1 MLLQPDANLHG
12 WDPPSLEIEIND
24 FTAKAIIAAVEEQGY
39 ENEING
45 GSQLDSHANMNV
57 FGKHCYVISSSGKY
71 ANVSAFSE
79 EAGSMLK
86 VPIVDAIIAYDC
98 PFTNKTY
105 ILIARNVLHVPS
117 MNHNLIVPFILRE
130 ANLICNDTPKMQ
142 CNNPTSEDH
151 CIIDRE
157 TGMKITLEL
166 DGIFSMFCTRM
177 PTADDLYNC
186 TPVVITPE
194 GSTWDP
200 YSNTYKMNEEA
211 HTDTDGVLIERE
223 YVRKELVD
231 DDDFNNNEEE
241 EVYDPFSDIDALNA
255 IMNDPIFNSQSELWE
270 EEAICASTIAESA
283 PLMNE
288 IEIPEWSGYSPDE
301 LDVEIHCN
309 VAAFATAIHNADA
322 ESKFKMSIGS
332 TTSRISSLNSEVDPL
347 FIDGPT
353 VIDLGLNLES
363 AMKAEVNATA
373 GRANGVSARDLA
385 KVWSIDEET
394 ATRSL
399 NITTQLKQQDA
410 DGSLSR
416 NFSTNDRML
425 RYKRISTHFFTDTF
439 FVTKKARSTRG
450 HNCIQ
455 LFVSDKGFVYVVP
468 MKSKGEFPY
477 ALKMFAKEIGVPPAL
492 IMDPAGEQTS
502 NKVKKFAREISMTL
516 RILEEHTQWANLAEK
531 YIGLIKQAVR
541 KDMLE
546 SDCPIVL
553 WDYCVEWRARVNNM
567 TAKDLFQL
575 QSMNPHLATTGEE
588 GDISNICVFKFYDWC
603 YYWDQ
608 KPGFPLQKRRLGRIL
623 GPSKNDGNEM
633 AQYVL
638 KSNGSVVPRR
648 TCQRLSI
655 AETHHP
661 DEIKKRQIFTECIR
675 NKLGDSMTL
684 SPVSNEKAT
693 FVPYSDDDEDPRI
706 IPENDISA
714 LNISLVDALINA
726 EVSLHQGEESTE
738 AVQAKV
744 LRHLVDEHGNVIGNA
759 NVNPILNTIM
769 YEVEFPDG
777 EVRPYAANV
786 IADNIYSQV
795 DNDGRRSFIFDSIID
810 YTKDAKYAVKKADN
824 YIIVNGRRSC
834 RRTTAGWKL
843 LILMKDGSEQWI
855 PLKDMKES
863 NPVDVAEFA
872 MARNLIDE
880 PAFIWWVPY
889 TLRKKDNIIAAIK
902 SRVKVNTHK
911 YGIEV
916 PRNMIHAKELD
927 AKNNNTL
934 WIDAWK
940 KEMSNVSI
948 AFEFLPN
955 GEAAPN
961 GYSRSSG
968 HLIWDLKMD
977 FTRKARW
984 VKDGHKTPDPN
995 HSNYAGVVAR
1005 DSVRIAFTYAAL
1017 NDLDVMAADVQNAYL
1032 QAPSSEKHYIICG
1045 DEFGEEHRGKVAII
1059 RRALY
1064 GGKSAGR
1071 DYWLHM
1077 RSCMGHL
1084 GFSSSKGDADIWM
1097 REAKKSNGDEYYEY
1111 VLLYVDDCLVISE
1124 HGESVIR
1131 NEIGKYFTLK
1141 ESSIGPPDIYLG
1153 GKVRKVNLANGSTAW
1168 SFSSSQYVQAAVNNV
1183 EEHLKK
1189 KMQKI
1194 PPKANAPLKTDYRPE
1209 IDLSSELE
1217 PIDAAYYQS
1226 LIGILRWIV
1235 ELGRVDICCEV
1246 SMMSSCLALPRIGHL
1261 QQLYYIF
1268 AYLKKHHN
1276 TEMVFDATEPDIN
1289 MTDFEKKDWS
1299 NTVYVPGDG
1308 EIKEAL
1314 PTDMPKPRGK
1324 GFVMRAYV
1332 DSDHAGDT
1340 VTRRSRTGY
1349 LIYLNSALICW
1360 HSKKQTSIETSSFGS
1375 EFMAMKHATE
1385 YIRGLRYKLRMM
1397 GIPVDMPTYIYGDN
1411 QSVLANVTGPDS
1423 VLKKKSNSIA
1433 YHFVREGCA
1442 RDEWRTTYI
1451 NTHDNQSD
1459 ILTKP
1464 LPPGEKRSKFC
1475 RMLLHHL
1482 CAVD

>member
-1 MLLQPDANLHG
+1 MHG
-12 WDPPSLEIEIND
+12 WDPPIKINE
-24 FTAKAIIAAVEEQGY
+24 FTAKAIIAAVDGQDY
-39 ENEING
+39 ELETNG
-45 GSQLDSHANMNV
+45 GSQLNSHANMNV
-57 FGKHCYVISSSGKY
+57 FGKHCYVISNSGKY

-79 EAGSMLK
+79 EVGSMLK

-98 PFTNKTY
+98 PFTEKTY

-117 MNHNLIVPFILRE
+117 MDHNLIVPFILRE
-130 ANLICNDTPKMQ
+130 ANLICNDTPKIQ
-142 CNNPTSEDH
+142 CHNPTHDDH
-151 CIIDRE
+151 CIIDQE
-157 TGMKITLEL
+157 TGMRIKLEL
-166 DGIFSMFCTRM
+166 DGIFSVFNTRM
-177 PTADDLYNC
+177 PTVEDLHNC

-194 GSTWDP
+194 GATWNP
-200 YSNTYKMNEEA
+200 YSDTYKINEEA
-211 HTDTDGVLIERE
+211 HTDTDGDVIERK
-223 YVRKELVD
+223 YVKNVLVD
-231 DDDFNNNEEE
+231 DEDFNEYNED
-241 EVYDPFSDIDALNA
+241 EVCDPFSDIDALNA
-255 IMNDPIFNSQSELWE
+255 IMNDPIFNSPSELWHG
-270 EEAICASTIAESA
+270 EAKCASAIADSA
-283 PLMNE
+283 PLMNVVE
-288 IEIPEWSGYSPDE
+288 TPEWIGHSPDE
-301 LDVEIHCN
+301 LDIDIHCN
-309 VAAFATAIHNADA
+309 VAAFATAVHNADV

-332 TTSRISSLNSEVDPL
+332 ATGRTSSLNTGTDPL
-347 FIDGPT
+347 FIDEPIA
-353 VIDLGLNLES
+353 IDLGSNLES
-363 AMKAEVNATA
+363 AMKADVHATA
-373 GRANGVSARDLA
+373 GKANGISAIDLA

-394 ATRSL
+394 ATRTL
-399 NITTQLKQQDA
+399 KITTQLKQQDA

-425 RYKRISTHFFTDTF
+425 RYKRINTHFFTDTF

-450 HNCIQ
+450 HNCVQ

-531 YIGLIKQAVR
+531 YIGLLKQAVR

-546 SDCPIVL
+546 SDCPMVL
-553 WDYCVEWRARVNNM
+553 WDYCVEWRARINNM
-567 TAKDLFQL
+567 TAEDLFQL
-575 QSMNPHLATTGEE
+575 QSMNPHLATTGDE
-588 GDISNICVFKFYDWC
+588 GDISNICIFKFYEWC

-608 KPGFPLQKRRLGRIL
+608 KPGFPSQKRRLGKVL
-623 GPSKNDGNEM
+623 GPSKNDGSEM

-638 KSNGSVVPRR
+638 TSTGSVVPRR

-655 AETHHP
+655 AELHHP
-661 DEIKKRQIFTECIR
+661 DEIRKRAIFTECIR
-675 NKLGDSMTL
+675 RKLGDSMTL
-684 SPVSNEKAT
+684 PPVSSNKAT
-693 FVPYSDDDEDPRI
+693 FIPYSDDEEIPRT
-706 IPENDISA
+706 IPENDVQE
-714 LNISLVDALINA
+714 LNISLTDALINA
-726 EVSLHQGEESTE
+726 EVSLHQGED
-738 AVQAKV
+738 AVPVQAKV

-759 NVNPILNTIM
+759 NINPILNTIM

-810 YTKDAKYAVKKADN
+810 YSRDAKYAVKKADK
-824 YIIVNGRRSC
+824 YIIVNGRKSC

-843 LILMKDGSEQWI
+843 LVLMKDGSEQWV
-855 PLKDMKES
+855 PLKDLKES
-863 NPVDVAEFA
+863 NPVNVAEFA
-872 MARNLIDE
+872 MARNLVEE
-880 PAFIWWVPY
+880 PAFGWWVPY

-902 SRVKVNTHK
+902 SRMKVSTHK

-916 PRNMIHAKELD
+916 PRSMAHAKKLD
-927 AKNNNTL
+927 EMNKNTL

-940 KEMSNVSI
+940 KEMTNVSI
-948 AFEFLPN
+948 AFEMLPQ
-955 GEAAPN
+955 GETAPI
-961 GYSRSSG
+961 GYTQSSG

-1005 DSVRIAFTYAAL
+1005 DSVRIALTYAAL

-1032 QAPSSEKHYIICG
+1032 QAPSSEKHYIVCG

-1077 RSCMGHL
+1077 RSCMNHL
-1084 GFSSSKGDADIWM
+1084 GFKSSKGDADIWM
-1097 REAKKSNGDEYYEY
+1097 REAVKSNGEEYYEY

-1131 NEIGKYFTLK
+1131 NEIGKYFILK

-1209 IDLSSELE
+1209 IDLSAELE
-1217 PIDAAYYQS
+1217 PID
-1226 LIGILRWIV
+1226 
-1235 ELGRVDICCEV
+1235 
-1246 SMMSSCLALPRIGHL
+1246 
-1261 QQLYYIF
+1261 
-1268 AYLKKHHN
+1268 
-1276 TEMVFDATEPDIN
+1276 
-1289 MTDFEKKDWS
+1289 
-1299 NTVYVPGDG
+1299 
-1308 EIKEAL
+1308 
-1314 PTDMPKPRGK
+1314 
-1324 GFVMRAYV
+1324 
-1332 DSDHAGDT
+1332 
-1340 VTRRSRTGY
+1340 
-1349 LIYLNSALICW
+1349 
-1360 HSKKQTSIETSSFGS
+1360 
-1375 EFMAMKHATE
+1375 
-1385 YIRGLRYKLRMM
+1385 
-1397 GIPVDMPTYIYGDN
+1397 
-1411 QSVLANVTGPDS
+1411 
-1423 VLKKKSNSIA
+1423 
-1433 YHFVREGCA
+1433 
-1442 RDEWRTTYI
+1442 
-1451 NTHDNQSD
+1451 
-1459 ILTKP
+1459 
-1464 LPPGEKRSKFC
+1464 
-1475 RMLLHHL
+1475 
-1482 CAVD
+1482 